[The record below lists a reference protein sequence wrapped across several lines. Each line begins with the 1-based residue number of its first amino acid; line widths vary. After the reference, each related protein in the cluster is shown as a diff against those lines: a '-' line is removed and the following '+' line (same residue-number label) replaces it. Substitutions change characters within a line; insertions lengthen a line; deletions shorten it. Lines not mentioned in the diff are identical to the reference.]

1 MQIKKDYKQRIQ
13 FGTTSLLLIFTVL
26 CLVVFSIL
34 SLASAKADYRLSVKN
49 EESVKAYY
57 AADSEG
63 ELLKK
68 EVNKKLIELS
78 AEAED
83 EESFKELV
91 KQNFKDAFND
101 KDNRISY
108 TIDAGADQ
116 FLMMQLQLKA
126 YDNIE
131 EGKQN
136 YTVVTWII
144 ENKED
149 YEVDDSMPVWSGV

>member
-1 MQIKKDYKQRIQ
+1 
-13 FGTTSLLLIFTVL
+13 
-26 CLVVFSIL
+26 
-34 SLASAKADYRLSVKN
+34 
-49 EESVKAYY
+49 
-57 AADSEG
+57 
-63 ELLKK
+63 
-68 EVNKKLIELS
+68 
-78 AEAED
+78 
-83 EESFKELV
+83 LV
-91 KQNFKDAFND
+91 KQNFKDAFNE

-126 YDNIE
+126 HDNIE

-144 ENKED
+144 QNKED